1 MAQQIVVADAEEYEA
16 PEVETKEII
25 SRQCN

>member
-1 MAQQIVVADAEEYEA
+1 MREQIAAADADEYES
-16 PEVETKEII
+16 PKVETKEII